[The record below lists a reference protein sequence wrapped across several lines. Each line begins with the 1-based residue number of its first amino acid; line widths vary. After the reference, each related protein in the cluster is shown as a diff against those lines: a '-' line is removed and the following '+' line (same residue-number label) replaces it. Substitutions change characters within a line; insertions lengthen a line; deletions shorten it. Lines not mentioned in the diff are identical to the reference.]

1 MNRFLLL
8 IIMVLALFSSCHTQ
22 EKVIY
27 FQDMHNRESF
37 STQTIE
43 AMKLQPG
50 DKVSIIVSSAATPD
64 QAVRYNLVVAQQ
76 QVGSATARQ
85 NNQVALYTIDEHG
98 DEAIWLPNGS
108 MVARNTT
115 TLDMLNNLKSI
126 KKNTRGGA
134 KETGAVVTNN
144 NKFVFNVNGTDETL
158 QELKRELEK
167 LGIV

>member
-1 MNRFLLL
+1 MAKSQFKHNKNLPKTSN
-8 IIMVLALFSSCHTQ
+8 VYN
-22 EKVIY
+22 Y
-27 FQDMHNRESF
+27 FHKAVGTNNF
-37 STQTIE
+37 
-43 AMKLQPG
+43 
-50 DKVSIIVSSAATPD
+50 
-64 QAVRYNLVVAQQ
+64 QAQ
-76 QVGSATARQ
+76 GGGGMT
-85 NNQVALYTIDEHG
+85 TIDEHG

-134 KETGAVVTNN
+134 KEAGAVVTNN